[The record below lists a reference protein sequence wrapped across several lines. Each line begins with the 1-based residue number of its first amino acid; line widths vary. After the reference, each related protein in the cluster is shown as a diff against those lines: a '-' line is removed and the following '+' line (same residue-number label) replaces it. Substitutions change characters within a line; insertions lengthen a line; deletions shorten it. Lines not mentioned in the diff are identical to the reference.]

1 LSGDPEI
8 IKNMRL
14 YIAVWGVLV
23 ITAILEV
30 LAVEI
35 GLVRLLSIFLVSVA
49 LVQTTLIALVYQHLK
64 DEPASIKTLPVT
76 SFIMLIV
83 LISAAI
89 TSVLACTPYL
99 GG

>member
-1 LSGDPEI
+1 MEI
-8 IKNMRL
+8 VRNTRL
-14 YIAVWGVLV
+14 YIAVWGILV

-30 LAVEI
+30 LAVEVGI
-35 GLVRLLSIFLVSVA
+35 VRSLSIFLISVA
-49 LVQTTLIALVYQHLK
+49 LVQTMLIALVYQHLK
-64 DEPASIKTLPVT
+64 DEPTSIKTLPIT
-76 SFIMLIV
+76 SFVMLIV